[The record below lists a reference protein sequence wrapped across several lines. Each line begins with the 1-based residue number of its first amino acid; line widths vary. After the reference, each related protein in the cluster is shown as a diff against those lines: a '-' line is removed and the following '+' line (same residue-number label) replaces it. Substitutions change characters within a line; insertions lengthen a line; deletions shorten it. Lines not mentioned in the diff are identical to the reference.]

1 MKPENKHL
9 NYLDPFLKYLKK
21 NEFCEYCQNQKSTGV
36 ILLKNNLKFSAC
48 PDCLK
53 LIKKLKK

>member
-1 MKPENKHL
+1 MKTGNKHL
-9 NYLDPFLKYLKK
+9 DYLDPFLKYIKK
-21 NEFCEYCQNQKSTGV
+21 NEFCEYCKIQKASGV
-36 ILLKNNLKFSAC
+36 IFIKKNLKFSAC